1 MLLQLQTYASTRF
14 AIDSL
19 NYFLL
24 TAFQR
29 WLSRREAEKAKA
41 LAGGLE
47 VVEVVEEVAAA
58 ATS

>member
-1 MLLQLQTYASTRF
+1 MGAQGAVLLQLQTYDSTRY

-29 WLSRREAEKAKA
+29 WLGRHS
-41 LAGGLE
+41 
-47 VVEVVEEVAAA
+47 AAQA
-58 ATS
+58 ASGASS

>member
-47 VVEVVEEVAAA
+47 VVEEVAAA

>member
-41 LAGGLE
+41 LAGG
-47 VVEVVEEVAAA
+47 VEVVEEVAAA
-58 ATS
+58 TTS

>member
-1 MLLQLQTYASTRF
+1 VLLQLQTYASTRF

-41 LAGGLE
+41 LAGGVE
-47 VVEVVEEVAAA
+47 VVEEEVAAA